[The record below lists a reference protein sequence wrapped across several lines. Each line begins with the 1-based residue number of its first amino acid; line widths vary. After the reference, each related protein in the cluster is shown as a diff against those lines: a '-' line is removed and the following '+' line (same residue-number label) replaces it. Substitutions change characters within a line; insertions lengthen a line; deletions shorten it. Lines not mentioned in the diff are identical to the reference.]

1 MPKEIRNR
9 GASVRARLLK
19 LSKERAQPF
28 DILLTRYVLERLLCR
43 LGTTSHK
50 DRFALKGAM
59 LLTAWFTDPHRQ
71 TRDVDLLGFGDPTPE
86 AVLAIFREVCAIALD
101 DGVIFDID
109 KLELDRTREE
119 LEYGGLRLKTFA
131 TVGGARIRVVVDIDF
146 GDATEPGLTDADVPV
161 LLDHPPLRMRAY
173 ARETVIA
180 EKFQA
185 MVVLGHANTRMKD
198 FHDILML
205 SRSYQF
211 PGDAL
216 ARAIAATFARRKTEI
231 PASLPDALADD
242 FASDPAKVQQW
253 ESFLQNV
260 AVHPGP
266 LADVVKDLAK
276 FLMPHAEAARA
287 RPQTKTAALGP
298 PFP

>member
-1 MPKEIRNR
+1 MPDDIRNR

-19 LSKERAQPF
+19 LSKERTQPF
-28 DILLTRYVLERLLCR
+28 DILLTRYVLERLLHR
-43 LGTTSHK
+43 LGTASYK

-59 LLTAWFTDPHRQ
+59 LLTVWFTDPHRQ

-86 AVLAIFREVCAIALD
+86 AVLAIFREVCVIALD
-101 DGVIFDID
+101 DGVVFDVD

-119 LEYGGLRLKTFA
+119 LEYGGLRIKTFA
-131 TVGGARIRVVVDIDF
+131 SVGGAKVRVVVNIGF
-146 GDATEPGLTDADVPV
+146 GDATEPGLTDTDLPV
-161 LLDHPPLRMRAY
+161 LLDRPPLRMRAY

-185 MVVLGHANTRMKD
+185 MVMLGHGNTRMKD
-198 FHDILML
+198 FYDILML
-205 SRSYQF
+205 SRSYEF

-231 PASLPDALADD
+231 PASPPDALTDD
-242 FASDPAKVQQW
+242 FASDSAKVQQW
-253 ESFLQNV
+253 ESFLLNV

-276 FLMPHAEAARA
+276 FLMLHAEAART
-287 RPQTKTAALGP
+287 RS
-298 PFP
+298 